1 MDFKIIFDLLV
12 IAFLLF
18 LNGFF
23 VAAEFALVGV
33 RKTRIKQLSNEGN
46 FNAKLALDAVKN
58 LDRYIAAVQLG
69 ITISSLGIG
78 WVGESAIARIIIPLF
93 KFLPANYDSI
103 AAHTISAA
111 IAFAV
116 ITVLH
121 VVVGELMPK
130 SIALQ
135 FPEKTTLWVAKP
147 MYLVTRLFAPMIY
160 LLNGLGAFLLR
171 LCGIEPAQ
179 SHSAA
184 YSTEELNMLIDASYK
199 GGVLNAKEA
208 EMLQNV
214 FKFSELNAKQIML
227 PRPDMVGISINAS
240 KEEIYK
246 ILTENKYTRYPVY
259 DEDLDHIEGIL
270 HIKDIYP
277 KLIEGKEFDLKSL
290 LREVYYIPETMAVD
304 KLAVEFQQRHIQMGI
319 VVDEFGGTSGLITH
333 EDVLEE
339 IFGEVQDEFD
349 DDEEVDVK
357 KVSENVYEVCGK
369 MRLDEFCEK
378 FDVQL
383 EDEEDVKTIG
393 GYFIKK
399 FGKIACVKDEITDN
413 NFKYCVTQTD
423 SSRIIKL
430 KIERINS
437 NIEEN

>member
-1 MDFKIIFDLLV
+1 MDFKLLFDLAV
-12 IAFLLF
+12 IVFLLF

-33 RKTRIKQLSNEGN
+33 RKTKVKQLSDEGN
-46 FNAKLALDAVKN
+46 FDAKLALDAVKN
-58 LDRYIAAVQLG
+58 LDKYIAAVQLG
-69 ITISSLGIG
+69 ITIASLGIG
-78 WVGESAIARIIIPLF
+78 WVGESALARMIAPLF

-135 FPEKTTLWVAKP
+135 FPVKTTLWVAKP
-147 MYLVTRLFAPMIY
+147 MYVITRLFAPFVY
-160 LLNGLGAFLLR
+160 LLNGLGAVLLK

-184 YSTEELNMLIDASYK
+184 HSPEELNMLIDASYK
-199 GGVLNAKEA
+199 GGALNAKEA

-214 FKFSELNAKQIML
+214 FKFSELSVNQIML
-227 PRPDMVGISINAS
+227 PRPDMVCISLNS
-240 KEEIYK
+240 STEELHK
-246 ILTENKYTRYPVY
+246 IIIENKYTRYPVY
-259 DEDLDHIEGIL
+259 DGDLDHIAGVL

-277 KLIEGKEFDLKSL
+277 QIIAGKDIDIKSL
-290 LREVYYIPETMAVD
+290 LREVYYIPETMAVE
-304 KLAVEFQQRHIQMGI
+304 KLALEFQQRHIQMAI

-349 DDEEVDVK
+349 EEEVDVK
-357 KVSENVYEVCGK
+357 KISDDVYEVCGK
-369 MRLDEFCEK
+369 MRTDEFCEM
-378 FDVQL
+378 FNVQL
-383 EDEEDVKTIG
+383 DGDEDINTIG

-399 FGKIACVKDEITDN
+399 FGRIAREKDEITDDY
-413 NFKYCVTQTD
+413 FKYCVTKTD
-423 SSRIIKL
+423 SSRIVKL
-430 KIERINS
+430 QIEKIQKAD
-437 NIEEN
+437 NIQK